1 MWIIWRES
9 LLLSV
14 SRCCASSQGSSRQTA
29 ENWIVRVWHYWPKT
43 APLTS
48 WSGLVSTPRW
58 WSITCT
64 TSCPVKRLP
73 TKRCLTGYSFFT
85 LGTGW
90 GPTWLHCP
98 QTSPGPWFWRG
109 SRSLHQHCTTSIG
122 YNWGIMNV
130 LIHLCLAP
138 PVQST
143 RLKYCYRL
151 GCNHILLEVSKIK
164 LGSERYHQ
172 YIGLNNC
179 CEEFPLPT
187 YFQIHKLR
195 FFSLLLV
202 ENLGRYTFHTPVN
215 NISKSVKIN

>member
-29 ENWIVRVWHYWPKT
+29 ENWIVRVWPYWPKT

-48 WSGLVSTPRW
+48 WYGLVSTPRW

-151 GCNHILLEVSKIK
+151 GCNHITIPLAGSPSTGRMMITPLSGRTSAGREIMTGSIPRHPLFIHAISFEWTTK
-164 LGSERYHQ
+164 L
-172 YIGLNNC
+172 
-179 CEEFPLPT
+179 
-187 YFQIHKLR
+187 
-195 FFSLLLV
+195 
-202 ENLGRYTFHTPVN
+202 
-215 NISKSVKIN
+215 